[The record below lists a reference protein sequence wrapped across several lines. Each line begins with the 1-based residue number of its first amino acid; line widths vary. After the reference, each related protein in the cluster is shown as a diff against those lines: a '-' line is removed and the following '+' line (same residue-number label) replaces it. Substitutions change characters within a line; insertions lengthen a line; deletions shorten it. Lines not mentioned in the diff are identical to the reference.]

1 MTGADIFRTESDKP
15 LSRFIADL
23 AAEAGRSGFL
33 IHNSDRMDMARTF
46 GEHGVAVADGF
57 DLHMVQICKP
67 AKAGESLG
75 SNPERA
81 PLMPKFIMAF
91 SRDGKTQ
98 VRLLRYHPELI
109 AALVDDTGFASSL
122 MDSFAAITAMIQAA
136 V

>member
-1 MTGADIFRTESDKP
+1 MTGADIFRAESNKP
-15 LSRFIADL
+15 LPRFIADL
-23 AAEAGRSGFL
+23 AAEAERSGFL

-46 GEHGVAVADGF
+46 GAHGVPVADGF
-57 DLHMVQICKP
+57 DLHMIQVCKP

-91 SRDGKTQ
+91 SRDGRTQ

-109 AALVDDTGFASSL
+109 TALVDDPGFAGSL
-122 MDSFAAITAMIQAA
+122 TDSFGAITAMIQAA